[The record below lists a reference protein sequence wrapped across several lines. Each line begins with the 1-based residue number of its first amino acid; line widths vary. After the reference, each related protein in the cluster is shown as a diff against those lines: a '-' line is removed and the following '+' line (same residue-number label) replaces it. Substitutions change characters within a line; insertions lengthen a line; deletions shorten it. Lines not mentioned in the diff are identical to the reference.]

1 MMLKLRKIL
10 THLWKGESGWGAL
23 AIVLM
28 LLLVGAVI
36 LTPLLFFI
44 TTGLKSGQVYESKM
58 QEFYAADAGV
68 EDAIWRIMYGNLS
81 ASYSLGEEIND
92 RNVTVTIKD
101 NGGGIYLI
109 TSTATSDDGGTGGG
123 T

>member
-1 MMLKLRKIL
+1 MAKLRKML
-10 THLWKGESGWGAL
+10 THRGKNESGQGAL
-23 AIVLM
+23 AMVLILLM
-28 LLLVGAVI
+28 LGAVI
-36 LTPLLFFI
+36 LTPLLVFMS
-44 TTGLKSGQVYESKM
+44 TGLKSGQVYESKM

-68 EDAIWRIMYGNLS
+68 EDAMRRIMDGNLS
-81 ASYSLGEEIND
+81 AAYSLGEEIND
-92 RNVTVTIKD
+92 RDVTVTIKD